1 MLSRTAKRR
10 REEILRAAED
20 IIVSKGFAKASMDVI
35 AERAGCTRRT
45 LYSYFSSKD
54 VMFAEL
60 FERHAVSEKYARVQK
75 SIEGLDFETAL
86 FQGFKL
92 SVQLMRKDALM
103 HEFMYGGGA
112 YWFQQQMMDDSSP
125 IFQRTLLV
133 NLSFWG
139 GVIDDARLKGYID
152 TEVSNEQMMKW
163 YGTVQ
168 YMMVVRVKTTQAE
181 ADFLLKKFIIP
192 SLVNHAK

>member
-1 MLSRTAKRR
+1 MLSKTAKRR

-20 IIVSKGFAKASMDVI
+20 IILTKGFGKASMDVI

-103 HEFMYGGGA
+103 HELMYGGGV

-125 IFQRTLLV
+125 IFQKTLSV

-139 GVIDDARLKGYID
+139 GLIDDARLKGCID
-152 TEVSNEQMMKW
+152 AEISNEQLMKW
-163 YGTVQ
+163 YSAVH